1 MTLTIKRRPASW
13 AMAALLGAA
22 LLSPSTARAESGD
35 RKVASFASGSG
46 SIIFLAVGLGLPLLR
61 DGGQGKS
68 NAFRVADSL
77 GTTLILTEGLKA
89 LTKEKRPDSSD
100 HDSFPSGHTSA
111 AFAVAAM
118 ESQFHPKEAP
128 LWYLGA
134 ATIGWSRLRLNRH
147 HPQDVAFGALLGFGV
162 SRWEVSRPH
171 GIILTPYIDPENRSM
186 RVEFNRAF

>member
-1 MTLTIKRRPASW
+1 MLPAV
-13 AMAALLGAA
+13 AA
-22 LLSPSTARAESGD
+22 LLSVSLLAPPAARADSND

-46 SIIFLAVGLGLPLLR
+46 SIIFLAAGLALPLLR
-61 DGGQGKS
+61 DGDQGKNHS
-68 NAFRVADSL
+68 LRVADSL

-89 LTKEKRPDSSD
+89 LTKEKRPDSSE
-100 HDSFPSGHTSA
+100 HNSFPSGHTSA
-111 AFAVAAM
+111 AFAVATM
-118 ESQFHPKEAP
+118 ESAFHPKEAP

-162 SRWEVSRPH
+162 SRWELSKAH

-186 RVEFNRAF
+186 RLEFNRTF